1 MILRMYDFSRSYPW
15 PREWLDGCAAQ
26 YQADSV
32 EELEEKPWM
41 REFLSYLH
49 VCAEEEISRYR
60 EIYPYTLDDDGPQ
73 MYARRWRTIC
83 VSCRDCCPAGI

>member
-1 MILRMYDFSRSYPW
+1 M
-15 PREWLDGCAAQ
+15 
-26 YQADSV
+26 
-32 EELEEKPWM
+32 EELEEKTWM

-73 MYARRWRTIC
+73 MYAEAVEDDLC
-83 VSCRDCCPAGI
+83 QLQGLLSCRHLKDWQEQLSAIVWKKLKPARKY